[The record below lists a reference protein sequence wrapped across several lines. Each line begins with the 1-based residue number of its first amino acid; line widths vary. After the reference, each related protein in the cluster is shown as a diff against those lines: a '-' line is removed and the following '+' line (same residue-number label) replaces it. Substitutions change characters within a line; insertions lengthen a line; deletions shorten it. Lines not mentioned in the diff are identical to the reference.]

1 MSAERLRRL
10 LEQVRAELETTD
22 SIDDEG
28 RELLVSTM
36 EDLAHALERSGSEQR
51 ARSDESLRERLE
63 DAARQFETEHPQL
76 FTMLQQLAASL
87 GGAGI

>member
-10 LEQVRAELETTD
+10 LEAVHAELEATD
-22 SIDDEG
+22 TIDDEG
-28 RELLVSTM
+28 RELVVRTM
-36 EDLAHALERSGSEQR
+36 EDLARALERKGTGEP
-51 ARSDESLRERLE
+51 DETLRERLE

-76 FTMLQQLAASL
+76 FHALQQIAATL